1 MEPTYG
7 IALSHPIA
15 SRTGLEV
22 LAAIVDGT
30 LPQAWISKTLS
41 FRLVEV
47 EHGRVVFVGQ
57 TGEHLLNPMGS
68 VHGGWALTLID
79 SACGAA
85 GYSTL
90 PPGVGYSTVETKG
103 NLVRPILP
111 ETGAVRAEG
120 TLVSAGRQILT
131 TEARLYGP
139 DGRLLAHGTSTLIV
153 VGR

>member
-1 MEPTYG
+1 MERSYG
-7 IALSHPIA
+7 VALSHPIA
-15 SRTGLEV
+15 SMPGREV
-22 LAAIVDGT
+22 LQGIVDGT
-30 LPQAWISKTLS
+30 LPQAWISRTLT
-41 FRLVEV
+41 FQLVEV
-47 EHGRVVFVGQ
+47 GEGRVVFVGQ

-90 PPGVGYSTVETKG
+90 PAGVGYTTIETKG

-111 ETGAVRAEG
+111 ETGTVRAEG
-120 TLVSAGRQILT
+120 VVVTSGRQVLT
-131 TEARLYGP
+131 AEARVLGP
-139 DGRLLAHGTSTLIV
+139 DGRLLAHGTSTLLV